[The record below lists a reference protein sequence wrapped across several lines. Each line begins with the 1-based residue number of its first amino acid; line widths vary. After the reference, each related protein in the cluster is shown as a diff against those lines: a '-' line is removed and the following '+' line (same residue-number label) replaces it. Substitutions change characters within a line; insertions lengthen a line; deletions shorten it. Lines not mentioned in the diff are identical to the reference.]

1 MPQSNPYTIM
11 PDYQHI
17 ILEKDPVE
25 HIARLTINR
34 PDRRNALHDDATD
47 EMGQAIDDVAADDDI
62 RVLVLTGAGDAF
74 CAGGDL
80 NALQGGSDPGMWVS
94 ENTDDIRRSF
104 RLAQRMILGIQRMEK
119 PVIAMINGVA
129 VGAGFDLACACD
141 IRIASEKA
149 RFMVAYVR
157 IGLFPGFGGTWLYP
171 RALGSMGKAAE
182 LMFTGDFM
190 EADEGYRLGFLNRLV
205 NEDDLESTTMEIAR
219 KIAAG
224 PPIAI
229 RLSKLMLYK
238 GLEFDLETALK
249 MAAAAETITLTSYDH
264 IEGTR
269 AIRESRK
276 PLYEGR

>member
-1 MPQSNPYTIM
+1 M
-11 PDYQHI
+11 PDYQYI
-17 ILEKDPVE
+17 ILEKDPAE

-47 EMGQAIDDVAADDDI
+47 EIGQAIDDVAADDDI

-171 RALGSMGKAAE
+171 R
-182 LMFTGDFM
+182 
-190 EADEGYRLGFLNRLV
+190 
-205 NEDDLESTTMEIAR
+205 
-219 KIAAG
+219 
-224 PPIAI
+224 
-229 RLSKLMLYK
+229 
-238 GLEFDLETALK
+238 
-249 MAAAAETITLTSYDH
+249 
-264 IEGTR
+264 
-269 AIRESRK
+269 
-276 PLYEGR
+276 

>member
-1 MPQSNPYTIM
+1 M

-17 ILEKDPVE
+17 ILEKKPAE
-25 HIARLTINR
+25 HIARITINR

-62 RVLVLTGAGDAF
+62 RVLIITGSGQAF

-80 NALQGGSDPGMWVS
+80 NALKGGSDPGMWVS

-104 RLAQRMILGIQRMEK
+104 RLAQRMILGIQQMEK

-141 IRIASEKA
+141 IRIASPKA

-171 RALGSMGKAAE
+171 RTLGSMGKAAE
-182 LMFTGDFM
+182 LLFTGDFLP
-190 EADEGYRLGFLNRLV
+190 ADEAYRLGFLNRLV
-205 NEDDLESTTMEIAR
+205 EAENLESTTMEMAR

-224 PPIAI
+224 PPVAM

-249 MAAAAETITLTSYDH
+249 MAAAAETITLTSRDH
-264 IEGTR
+264 EEGTT
-269 AIRESRK
+269 AIREKRK
-276 PLYEGR
+276 PDYEGR

>member
-1 MPQSNPYTIM
+1 MPN
-11 PDYQHI
+11 YQYI

-205 NEDDLESTTMEIAR
+205 KEDDLESTTMEMAR
-219 KIAAG
+219 KIATG

>member
-1 MPQSNPYTIM
+1 LHNYAQLPVL
-11 PDYQHI
+11 